1 MSRVLLTHAESQ
13 PRWGRLGNLLWVLLV
28 TLLLW
33 VYADLEFTGEMELTV
48 TVRFTAGA
56 SENVFLLS
64 KKEHV
69 IDFKITGSRY
79 RLERFRTEI
88 TKRGNTID
96 YDPAAD
102 YEVSAEPRPVSSA
115 ELITRGATAAD
126 LPVEGLT
133 IHGCKPDTV
142 ALWLDGIR
150 KKENLP
156 VRLNYRGAELS
167 SPPRTGEVTVMV
179 PSSRWE
185 AVETRLKTDEFAL
198 KTVPVDLSKYKPGK
212 HEVTAEVNPIIED
225 IKVTV
230 VPRTLTYEVEIANPV
245 STAEIQVRVGLL
257 TPWKWG
263 SLDDATWR
271 DYVLVRSPDSNWR
284 PVLEVSGSEKYLKP
298 ENVRAYIVLAEEDK
312 KPVESW
318 LEREVT
324 VSFPPGSGLQLLSP
338 APKVKFR
345 LQKRSMIPEELGG

>member
-1 MSRVLLTHAESQ
+1 MSRVLITRLESQ
-13 PRWGRLGNLLWVLLV
+13 PRFGRLGNLLWVLLV

-33 VYADLEFTGEMELTV
+33 VYADLEFTGEMGLTV
-48 TVRFTAGA
+48 TVRLSMGT
-56 SENVFLLS
+56 SENMFLLS
-64 KKEHV
+64 KKDHE

-79 RLERFRTEI
+79 RLERFRTAI
-88 TKRGNTID
+88 TKRGNTIE
-96 YDPAAD
+96 YDPTAD
-102 YEVSAEPRPVSSA
+102 YEVSPEPRLVSSA
-115 ELITRGATAAD
+115 ELITRSANAAD

-133 IHGCKPDTV
+133 IHGCKPETV
-142 ALWLDGIR
+142 PLWLDSIR
-150 KKENLP
+150 KKEGVP
-156 VRLNYRGAELS
+156 VRLNYSGAELS
-167 SPPRTGEVTVMV
+167 SPPRPAEVSVMV

-185 AVETRLKTDEFAL
+185 AVETLLKNDEFAL
-198 KTVPVDLSKYKPGK
+198 DTVTVDLGVYNPGT

-230 VPRTLTYEVEIANPV
+230 VPRTVTYEVEIENPI
-245 STAEIQVRVGLL
+245 STEEIQVQVGLL

-263 SLDDATWR
+263 SLEDSTWR

-284 PVLEVSGSEKYLKP
+284 PVLEISGSEKYLKP

-324 VSFPPGSGLQLLSP
+324 VSFPPDSGLQLLSP

-345 LQKRSMIPEELGG
+345 LEKRSLIPEE